1 MVMVVLAGGVSQGAE
16 IDASFAGEQVAIPA
30 DKIDKGD
37 VVFRAA
43 GWNLLASAST
53 AMDILVVETR
63 PDGHA
68 ATGELV
74 LVTIETKA
82 FIGRW
87 WTKHGRRELLDDVLS
102 LITDDERL
110 QVIGAI
116 TVIMRTTH
124 GARQGDDA
132 TYYVRT
138 ICSLRYCSFLASFG
152 KYRFA
157 SETGP

>member
-1 MVMVVLAGGVSQGAE
+1 MTSDRDDSMVMIVVAGGVSQGAE
-16 IDASFAGEQVAIPA
+16 IDASFAGEHVAIPA
-30 DKIDKGD
+30 DKIDEGD

-43 GWNLLASAST
+43 AANLRGFGIERD
-53 AMDILVVETR
+53 DILVVETR

-116 TVIMRTTH
+116 TVIIRTT
-124 GARQGDDA
+124 RN
-132 TYYVRT
+132 
-138 ICSLRYCSFLASFG
+138 
-152 KYRFA
+152 
-157 SETGP
+157 

>member
-1 MVMVVLAGGVSQGAE
+1 MTSDRDDSMVTLVLAGGVSQGAE

-30 DKIDKGD
+30 DKVDEGD

-43 GWNLLASAST
+43 EANLRGFGIERD
-53 AMDILVVETR
+53 DIIVVETR

-124 GARQGDDA
+124 D
-132 TYYVRT
+132 VR
-138 ICSLRYCSFLASFG
+138 
-152 KYRFA
+152 
-157 SETGP
+157 

>member
-1 MVMVVLAGGVSQGAE
+1 MPSDRDDGIVMIVLAGCVSQGAK

-30 DKIDKGD
+30 DKIDEGD
-37 VVFRAA
+37 VVFRVAA
-43 GWNLLASAST
+43 WNLRGFGIERD
-53 AMDILVVETR
+53 DILVVEMR

-110 QVIGAI
+110 QVVGAI

-124 GARQGDDA
+124 G
-132 TYYVRT
+132 VR
-138 ICSLRYCSFLASFG
+138 
-152 KYRFA
+152 
-157 SETGP
+157 